1 MMILHDSSLVDRV
14 PSEYWMGKSGMT
26 RPAVGSGRG
35 LFVSLFNKV
44 VLNLLGRGGSRAGWA
59 VALTVIGTIGVVE
72 ITVVWRDM
80 SIDVAMHKL
89 PFGR

>member
-1 MMILHDSSLVDRV
+1 
-14 PSEYWMGKSGMT
+14 MGKSGMT

-35 LFVSLFNKV
+35 LFVLLFNEA
-44 VLNLLGRGGSRAGWA
+44 VLNLLGRGSRAGWA

-72 ITVVWRDM
+72 ITVVWRDV
-80 SIDVAMHKL
+80 SIDVAIHKL